1 MSGDVYSFGV
11 LLLELITGKKPAS
24 EEVGVGPTLPT
35 WIRSLRA
42 QNREQNAIDM
52 AMFQCADE
60 ARINQILH
68 VMRAA
73 IMCTSHVP
81 AERPNMLEVLENLRE
96 MPEVDAEEELLVP
109 VVAPEDPVPPEEQ

>member
-1 MSGDVYSFGV
+1 MSGDVYSYGV